1 MSREKW
7 KLIKRKKGFYVN
19 TYRKLESVLVFLVIL
34 NVTLGFAVVK
44 VYLSQPDRHFYA
56 TNGVGA
62 PEELTAMDEA
72 NATSVPLLPDDPADE
87 GENKVIPQ

>member
-7 KLIKRKKGFYVN
+7 KLIKRKKGFYVSI
-19 TYRKLESVLVFLVIL
+19 YRKLQGMLIFLVALNLIL
-34 NVTLGFAVVK
+34 GLAVIK
-44 VYLSQPDRHFYA
+44 VYIGRPDNQFYA

-72 NATSVPLLPDDPADE
+72 NMTSVALLPNDPVDEDAD
-87 GENKVIPQ
+87 KVIPQ

>member
-7 KLIKRKKGFYVN
+7 KLIKRKKGFYIN
-19 TYRKLESVLVFLVIL
+19 TYRKLESILVFLVAL
-34 NVTLGFAVVK
+34 NVVLGLAVTK
-44 VYLSQPDRHFYA
+44 VYFDQPERHFYA

-72 NATSVPLLPDDPADE
+72 NMTSVPLLPDDPVDE